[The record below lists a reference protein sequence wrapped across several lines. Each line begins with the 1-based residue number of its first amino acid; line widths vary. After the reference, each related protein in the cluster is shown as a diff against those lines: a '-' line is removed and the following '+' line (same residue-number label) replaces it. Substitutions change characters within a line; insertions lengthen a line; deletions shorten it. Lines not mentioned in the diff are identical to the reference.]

1 MNANR
6 LFVRDLLGVT
16 TAIAAATT
24 LALWLIPRD
33 GTPYVDRPVADA
45 DTRPLAEQGAEVFA
59 AKGCI
64 ACHTIDGTPRV
75 GPSFL
80 HDYGTEIALADGT
93 RVTMDAAYIRESIL
107 APQAKARPG
116 YPPAMPTFEGLISD
130 HEIAAVTAYI
140 RSLR

>member
-6 LFVRDLLGVT
+6 LFARDLLGVT
-16 TAIAAATT
+16 TAIAAVTT

-33 GTPYVDRPVADA
+33 GTPYVDPPVADA
-45 DTRPLAEQGAEVFA
+45 AVPLAVQGAEVFK

-64 ACHTIDGTPRV
+64 ACHTVDGTPRV
-75 GPSFL
+75 GPSLF
-80 HDYGTEIALADGT
+80 HDYGTEVALADGT
-93 RVTMDAAYIRESIL
+93 AVTMDAAYIRESIL

-116 YPPAMPTFEGLISD
+116 YPPAMPTFEHLISD

>member
-24 LALWLIPRD
+24 LALWLIPGN
-33 GTPYVDRPVADA
+33 GTPVVDHPVADSA
-45 DTRPLAEQGAEVFA
+45 AVPLATQGAQVFE

-64 ACHTIDGTPRV
+64 ACHTVDGTPRV
-75 GPSFL
+75 GPSLF

-116 YPPAMPTFEGLISD
+116 YPPAMPKFEGLISD

-140 RSLR
+140 RTLR